1 MSTEPDRRK
10 VAREAGEKYGTMA
23 ADLSLVHISMAASE
37 EAVQDH
43 INNLVRNIR
52 EQAAQQAR
60 EDLAVSGRR
69 LRSMRLRRGLRH
81 WESPARSNKIQ
92 TALMSSGFRPA
103 ERSKTSAHP

>member
-1 MSTEPDRRK
+1 MSTEPDRHK

-60 EDLAVSGRR
+60 EDLAAVWREAALKAAQARLEASGGPED
-69 LRSMRLRRGLRH
+69 LR
-81 WESPARSNKIQ
+81 
-92 TALMSSGFRPA
+92 
-103 ERSKTSAHP
+103 

>member
-1 MSTEPDRRK
+1 MSTQPDRHK

-52 EQAAQQAR
+52 EHAAQQAR
-60 EDLAVSGRR
+60 ADLAAIWKEAALKAAQAR
-69 LRSMRLRRGLRH
+69 LEAFGGP
-81 WESPARSNKIQ
+81 EDATIV
-92 TALMSSGFRPA
+92 
-103 ERSKTSAHP
+103 

>member
-1 MSTEPDRRK
+1 MHTEPDRHT
-10 VAREAGEKYGTMA
+10 VAREAGEKYGTRA

-60 EDLAVSGRR
+60 EDLAAVWKEAALKAAQAR
-69 LRSMRLRRGLRH
+69 LEAFGGP
-81 WESPARSNKIQ
+81 EDPQ
-92 TALMSSGFRPA
+92 
-103 ERSKTSAHP
+103 

>member
-60 EDLAVSGRR
+60 ADLAAVWNEAALKAAQARIEASGGPEDPR
-69 LRSMRLRRGLRH
+69 
-81 WESPARSNKIQ
+81 
-92 TALMSSGFRPA
+92 
-103 ERSKTSAHP
+103 

>member
-1 MSTEPDRRK
+1 MTTEPDRHK

-60 EDLAVSGRR
+60 EDLAAVWKEAALKAAQARLEASG
-69 LRSMRLRRGLRH
+69 GP
-81 WESPARSNKIQ
+81 EEANP
-92 TALMSSGFRPA
+92 SSD
-103 ERSKTSAHP
+103 